1 MTKHSR
7 LSARQPGD
15 DDSDSDASFH
25 SFRDDSEQP
34 IATDPN
40 PQATIPQ
47 HGPNSAKPIIER
59 FSPEE
64 EATLLAESN
73 SLKGSANQL
82 FGKGSYENAIQ
93 TYDRALASCP
103 NYLDFELAVLR
114 SNIAA
119 CHIKLQDWKEAA
131 ESAEKGVNNLE
142 NLEPLPPLPKPQD
155 AKKEGQPEQG
165 KDNGIE
171 EVDDDVEERIAN
183 LQKSGRTLDEV
194 RKLQIKLLLRRAKA
208 KTELGGWA
216 NLQAADEDYKV
227 LLSPTIQSCLSPT
240 DLRFV
245 KEAVRALAPKLNEA
259 KEKEMGEMMDKLK
272 GLGNSVLGM
281 FGMSTDNFQFVKD
294 DKTGGYSM
302 NFQQNP
308 GKK

>member
-7 LSARQPGD
+7 LSAHQPGD

-25 SFRDDSEQP
+25 SFKDDSEQP
-34 IATDPN
+34 VATDPK
-40 PQATIPQ
+40 PQPTLPQ
-47 HGPNSAKPIIER
+47 EEPKLTKPFIER

-64 EATLLAESN
+64 EATLLAGSN
-73 SLKGSANQL
+73 SLKGSGNQL

-119 CHIKLQDWKEAA
+119 CHIKLEDWKEAV
-131 ESAEKGVNNLE
+131 ESADKGVNNLE
-142 NLEPLPPLPKPQD
+142 NLEPLPPLPKPKD
-155 AKKEGQPEQG
+155 LRKDGKEDES
-165 KDNGIE
+165 KDDGIE
-171 EVDDDVEERIAN
+171 EVDDDVEERMIN

-208 KTELGGWA
+208 KTELAGWA
-216 NLQAADEDYKV
+216 NLQAADEDYRI
-227 LLSPTIQSCLSPT
+227 LLSPTMQPCLSPT
-240 DLRFV
+240 DLRFA

-259 KEKEMGEMMDKLK
+259 KEKEMGEMVDKLK

-294 DKTGGYSM
+294 EKTGGYSM

-308 GKK
+308 VKK